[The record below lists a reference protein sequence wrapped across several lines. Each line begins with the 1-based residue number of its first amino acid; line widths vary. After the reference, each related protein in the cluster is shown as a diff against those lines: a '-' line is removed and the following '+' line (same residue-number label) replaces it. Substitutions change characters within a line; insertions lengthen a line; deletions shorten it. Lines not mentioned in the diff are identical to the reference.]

1 MIILFSKKQN
11 ETKFRYA
18 VMRWVGIGCFVV
30 AVSLAFLTFVM
41 TLPEVQARFQDVLD
55 YFDKVEYFIAGL
67 NRFWAFVVI
76 IFLFAV
82 KIIVPVVPLS
92 VLFIASGMVFPVPV
106 AAAINVLGFSILV
119 SAKFFWGRK
128 FGGGGAHKFLI
139 KSDWIMDFMKLGGD
153 GNKWM
158 LAILRFVPNIPIG
171 TVSRI
176 YGATSM
182 DWLTFV
188 LFSVLGYLP
197 RLISWSVIGCNYA
210 NPFSFAFTAPIIMLL
225 VISGIS
231 ILLLNTLISLVKKN
245 KEKDVLK

>member
-1 MIILFSKKQN
+1 
-11 ETKFRYA
+11 
-18 VMRWVGIGCFVV
+18 MRSIGISCFVI
-30 AVSLAFLTFVM
+30 AVLLAFLTFFM

-55 YFDKVEYFIAGL
+55 YFDRVEYFIAGL
-67 NRFWAFVVI
+67 NRFWAFVAI

-82 KIIVPVVPLS
+82 KIVIPVVPLS

-106 AAAINVLGFSILV
+106 AAAINILGFSLLV
-119 SAKFFWGRK
+119 SVKFFWGRK

-139 KSDWIMDFMKLGGD
+139 KSDLLMDFMKLGGE

-158 LAILRFVPNIPIG
+158 LVILRFVPNIPIG

-188 LFSVLGYLP
+188 LFSVLGFLP
-197 RLISWSVIGCNYA
+197 RIVSWSVLGCNYA

-225 VISGIS
+225 VISGVS
-231 ILLLNTLISLVKKN
+231 ILLLNSLISLVKKN
-245 KEKDVLK
+245 KEKDV